1 MRGHSVVSAL
11 IVVNSRNVCVYR
23 YFKDYL
29 LSSSDPL
36 RGSSGS
42 RGKKAVRVN
51 GK

>member
-23 YFKDYL
+23 DFKDY

-42 RGKKAVRVN
+42 RKK
-51 GK
+51 GCQG

>member
-29 LSSSDPL
+29 LSLLIPQGVAQGL
-36 RGSSGS
+36 G
-42 RGKKAVRVN
+42 
-51 GK
+51 